1 MVIKTFV
8 VGMVIVGI
16 TFILAEL
23 HRYQVY
29 KGEIEQEGSNG
40 RIM

>member
-1 MVIKTFV
+1 MIIRTFV
-8 VGMVIVGI
+8 IGMVIVGI
-16 TFILAEL
+16 AFILAEL

-29 KGEIEQEGSNG
+29 KGEIEQEESNG